1 MSYDIRS
8 YRSSR
13 QGKDLTSFQVVI
25 KETDLLV
32 RVDKN
37 SFQKSLIKLVEDA
50 AWQYRRQLENFIAGD
65 PGFKQSLT
73 PYLVSPGA
81 PWIAVLMAQA
91 ANQAGVGP
99 MAAVAG
105 VFAELVGNEILKYSQ
120 EVIVENG
127 GDIFLK
133 VNKTRKVS
141 IFCGK
146 ESPFHGRL
154 ALEIKPKET
163 PLGVCT
169 SSGIIGPSYSMGRA
183 DAAVVVSSSTPLADA
198 AATALANLVKE
209 KDDVDKALQKAK
221 EITGIKG
228 VLVVKDDRI
237 GAWGK
242 IKIVSP

>member
-8 YRSSR
+8 YRSSSR
-13 QGKDLTSFQVVI
+13 GGDLSSFQIVI

-32 RVDKN
+32 RVDKDN
-37 SFQKSLIKLVEDA
+37 YQEGLIKIVEDA
-50 AWQYRRQLENFIAGD
+50 AWHHRRELENFIAED
-65 PGFKQSLT
+65 PGFRQSLT
-73 PYLVSPGA
+73 PYLTPPGA
-81 PWIAVLMAQA
+81 PRIAVLMAQA

-105 VFAELVGNEILKYSQ
+105 VFAELIGKELLKHVQ

-133 VNKTRKVS
+133 VNSTRKVS

-146 ESPFHGRL
+146 DSPFNGRL

-183 DAAVVVSSSTPLADA
+183 DAAVVLSSSTPLADA
-198 AATALANLVKE
+198 AATALANMVREKE
-209 KDDVDKALQKAK
+209 DVDKAVQKAR
-221 EITGIKG
+221 ELPGIKG

-237 GAWGK
+237 GVWGK
-242 IKIVSP
+242 IKVVSP